1 MAEPTQRELI
11 NSTHELVWIVLLM
24 NILMLC
30 YIGLTEYRVQTAQA
44 EVEKALDEFERAI
57 DW

>member
-1 MAEPTQRELI
+1 MAKPTQRELV
-11 NSTHELVWIVLLM
+11 NSTHELVWLVLIM
-24 NILMLC
+24 NILVLG

-44 EVEKALDEFERAI
+44 EVEKALDELERVI